1 MEIITERL
9 INKVEQINDYL
20 GNKIEQEPSYQD
32 FIQELKSIIVDFQQT
47 KLKIKFVS
55 QFVTLAEQLKQI
67 SQQQFTA
74 RSFYQ
79 FQTVADL
86 SKIDKI
92 LEDCD
97 LLCLVRNSQASISK
111 LDKQLIRRAN
121 QRNICQTILNVQRVE
136 NENNKITQRN
146 FSSINTW
153 LTKQKYHRTK
163 LFLLSLHQDNKNNCD
178 ISEQINDY
186 YYYLEKLFLNR
197 EAQLEAR
204 INQILNKKASQLL
217 SQHKKNIWQQ
227 IKYTKKEL
235 EEQQKYF
242 YQEKSD
248 LMLKKNKNKRQK
260 KFKQLKQSIHQE
272 KINIV
277 NLFIPDS
284 LIYRVGELVDRSEVK
299 LLQENQKQ
307 YLQLIVNEQDC
318 TQRLSTLVIN
328 LCQDELATWVERKWQ
343 EICQVY
349 APVKIDNELNFTHIE
364 PESNNEISVR
374 YNFDI
379 ANFVSLS
386 LLEQSSQTIFD
397 YCFFDSSR
405 FRLAVAIGFGLIL
418 YFLTGRFLGFAFLI
432 FQIIN
437 FFTGKDVRTKKL
449 KQQTQELKRKSASQ
463 YQSLVRFLSDR
474 ASSMLI
480 LALENINQNHQ
491 EFIDSLKE
499 ESEEQL
505 RELKQIIS
513 LHQDKLNN
521 LRQDEIEIL
530 SLLQ

>member
-32 FIQELKSIIVDFQQT
+32 FIQELKSTIVDFQST

-67 SQQQFTA
+67 SQQKFTA

-86 SKIDKI
+86 SKIDNI

-97 LLCLVRNSQASISK
+97 LLCLVRNSQTSISK

-121 QRNICQTILNVQRVE
+121 QKNICQTILNIQRVE
-136 NENNKITQRN
+136 NENNKTIKGN
-146 FSSINTW
+146 FSSIHTW
-153 LTKQKYHRTK
+153 LTKQKYYQTK
-163 LFLLSLHQDNKNNCD
+163 LFFLSLHPENNCD

-186 YYYLEKLFLNR
+186 YYFLEKLLLKHERRLELKINR
-197 EAQLEAR
+197 A
-204 INQILNKKASQLL
+204 LNKKASQFL

-227 IKYTKKEL
+227 IKYKKKEL
-235 EEQQKYF
+235 ENQQKY
-242 YQEKSD
+242 YSQEKAD

-260 KFKQLKQSIHQE
+260 KFKQLKQCIHRE
-272 KINIV
+272 KIDIV
-277 NLFIPDS
+277 NPFIPDS

-299 LLQENQKQ
+299 LFKENQEQ
-307 YLQLIVNEQDC
+307 YLQLIVNEKDC
-318 TQRLSTLVIN
+318 TQRLSTVVIN
-328 LCQDELATWVERKWQ
+328 LCQEELANWVEEKWQ
-343 EICQVY
+343 EIYQVY
-349 APVKIDNELNFTHIE
+349 DPIKIDNDLNFTQTE
-364 PESNNEISVR
+364 PESNNEITFDC
-374 YNFDI
+374 NFDLT
-379 ANFVSLS
+379 NFVSLS
-386 LLEQSSQTIFD
+386 LLEKSSQTIFD

-405 FRLAVAIGFGLIL
+405 FRLAVAIAFGLIL

-449 KQQTQELKRKSASQ
+449 KQQTKELKGKSASQ
-463 YQSLVRFLSDR
+463 YQSLVRFLTDR
-474 ASSMLI
+474 ASSLLI

-491 EFIDSLKE
+491 ELIDNLKE
-499 ESEEQL
+499 ESGEQL
-505 RELKQIIS
+505 RQLKQTIS

-521 LRQDEIEIL
+521 LKQDEIEIL

>member
-20 GNKIEQEPSYQD
+20 GNKIAQEPSYQD
-32 FIQELKSIIVDFQQT
+32 FIQELKSTIVNFQET

-55 QFVTLAEQLKQI
+55 QFVTLAEHLKQI

-86 SKIDKI
+86 TKIDNI

-97 LLCLVRNSQASISK
+97 LLCLVCKSQANISK

-121 QRNICQTILNVQRVE
+121 QRNICQTILNIHRVE
-136 NENNKITQRN
+136 GKSNNINKSN

-153 LTKQKYHRTK
+153 LTKQKYYQTK
-163 LFLLSLHQDNKNNCD
+163 LFYLSLHQENSCD
-178 ISEQINDY
+178 ISEHINDY
-186 YYYLEKLFLNR
+186 YYFLERLLVNC
-197 EAQLEAR
+197 EAELEAR
-204 INQILNKKASQLL
+204 INQALNRKASQLL
-217 SQHKKNIWQQ
+217 SQYKKSIWQQ
-227 IKYTKKEL
+227 IKHKKQEL
-235 EEQQKYF
+235 ENQQKY
-242 YQEKSD
+242 YSQEKSD
-248 LMLKKNKNKRQK
+248 LMLRKNKNKRQK

-277 NLFIPDS
+277 NPFIPDS
-284 LIYRVGELVDRSEVK
+284 LIYRVGELVDQSEVK
-299 LLQENQKQ
+299 LLQENQEQ
-307 YLQLIVNEQDC
+307 YLQLIVNEKDC
-318 TQRLSTLVIN
+318 TQRLSTVVIN
-328 LCQDELATWVERKWQ
+328 LCQEELANWVEEKWQ
-343 EICQVY
+343 EIYQIY
-349 APVKIDNELNFTHIE
+349 APTRLDNDLNFTQTE
-364 PESNNEISVR
+364 PEYNNEIIVK
-374 YNFDI
+374 YNFDL

-405 FRLAVAIGFGLIL
+405 FRLAVAIAFGLIL

-449 KQQTQELKRKSASQ
+449 KQQTKELKGKSASQ
-463 YQSLVRFLSDR
+463 YQSLVRFLTDR
-474 ASSMLI
+474 ASYMLI
-480 LALENINQNHQ
+480 LALENTNQNHQ
-491 EFIDSLKE
+491 ECIDSLKE

-505 RELKQIIS
+505 KELKQIIS
-513 LHQDKLNN
+513 LHQDKLHN